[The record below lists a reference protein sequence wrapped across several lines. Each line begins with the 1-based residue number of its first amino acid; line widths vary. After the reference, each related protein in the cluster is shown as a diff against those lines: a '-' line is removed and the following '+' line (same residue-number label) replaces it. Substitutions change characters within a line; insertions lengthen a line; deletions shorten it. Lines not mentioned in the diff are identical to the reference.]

1 MDVTKAPA
9 FHRGAVRLPTDGLV
23 TKPLGYL
30 RDEFEPGD
38 ALPVVVVNG
47 LADALK
53 RCDEV
58 VLSFDGKLGDTLL
71 ALGAVAAVLNY
82 LELIRL
88 DRLPAIRTRGPHRGL
103 FDQLS
108 MLGRFDVRGDTT
120 SPPSAST
127 VLIGDRQGLSTIRES
142 AGRILCT
149 ADCDP
154 EEPPCWSS
162 GPFAYPFLPARY
174 FLSVERQLGV
184 RLADHDQFM
193 PTLLTAS
200 SAEPSHEPKTLRVGI
215 VTATSWPVRKDYGAP
230 RFLEAIRSMASDLD
244 RRIEVFIAPG
254 KEDALLRVPDV
265 GSTALTIRVLHDLHY
280 SLIAQSLAVCDLV
293 VGNDTGLTHLAAATR
308 LPGGNGPQVIGL
320 HARHSHTKWRTG
332 LDWHHALATSFSDR
346 MHREDLCPVR
356 DRIDDRQFG
365 SAADIVSI
373 QTGLLAEA
381 ATAVLGSE
389 AGVGQ

>member
-1 MDVTKAPA
+1 MAVVEVPA
-9 FHRGAVRLPTDGLV
+9 FHRGAVRVPADGLV
-23 TKPLGYL
+23 TTPLGYM
-30 RDEFEPGD
+30 RDEINPGD
-38 ALPVVVVNG
+38 ALPVAAAG
-47 LADALK
+47 SLAGALE

-71 ALGAVAAVLNY
+71 ALGAVAAVLTY
-82 LELIRL
+82 LDLIRP

-108 MLGRFDVRGDTT
+108 MLGRFDICGDTT

-127 VLIGDRQGLSTIRES
+127 VLIGDRQGLSTIRDS
-142 AGRILCT
+142 AGRILD
-149 ADCDP
+149 AVDCDP

-162 GPFAYPFLPARY
+162 GQFAYPFLPARY

-184 RLADHDQFM
+184 RPADHDRFM
-193 PTLLTAS
+193 PTLLIAS
-200 SAEPSHEPKTLRVGI
+200 SAAPPHEPKTLRVGI

-230 RFLEAIRSMASDLD
+230 RFLEAIRSLASDLD
-244 RRIEVFIAPG
+244 RQIEVLIAPG
-254 KEDALLRVPDV
+254 KEHALLHVPDA
-265 GSTALTIRVLHDLHY
+265 GSAALTISVMHDLHY
-280 SLIAQSLAVCDLV
+280 SLIARNLATCDLV

-308 LPGGNGPQVIGL
+308 LPGGSGPQVIGL

-332 LDWHHALATSFSDR
+332 LDWHHALATPFSER

-365 SAADIVSI
+365 SAADIGSI
-373 QTGLLAEA
+373 QTGLLLEA
-381 ATAVLGSE
+381 AKAVLEPGAE
-389 AGVGQ
+389 VDR